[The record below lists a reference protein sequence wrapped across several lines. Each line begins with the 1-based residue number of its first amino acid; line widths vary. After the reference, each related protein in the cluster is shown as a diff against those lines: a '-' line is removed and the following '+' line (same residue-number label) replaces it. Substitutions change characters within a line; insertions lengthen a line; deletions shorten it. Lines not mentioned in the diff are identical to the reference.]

1 MYTWEVEKFM
11 DIVHS
16 IQDFV
21 QSINNLSI
29 YYTI

>member
-16 IQDFV
+16 IHDFL

-29 YYTI
+29 YYNI